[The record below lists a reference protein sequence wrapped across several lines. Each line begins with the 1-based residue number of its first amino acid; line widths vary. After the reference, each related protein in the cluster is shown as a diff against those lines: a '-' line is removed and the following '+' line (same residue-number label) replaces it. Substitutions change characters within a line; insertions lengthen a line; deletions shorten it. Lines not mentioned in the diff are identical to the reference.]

1 VLKKD
6 YVTICFHGDG
16 GTNQGIW
23 HESLNLASAWNL
35 PVIFLCENNQWAISL
50 PYEKASKNPVVADR
64 AIGYGI
70 PGVTVDGFNPFTVY
84 SAVRDAAV
92 RARKGEGP
100 TLIEARYYR
109 YIGHFVADDE
119 RYRDTTTN
127 NPWAEQMDPLKR
139 MREYLVKSGAA
150 NESKVEAVYSSAS
163 KDVQEAIEHAKAAPE
178 PSPETLYNDIY
189 SPEFIQ
195 KFGGDL

>member
-1 VLKKD
+1 MKKHPK
-6 YVTICFHGDG
+6 IR
-16 GTNQGIW
+16 I
-23 HESLNLASAWNL
+23 
-35 PVIFLCENNQWAISL
+35 
-50 PYEKASKNPVVADR
+50 VADR

-70 PGVTVDGFNPFTVY
+70 PGVTVDGFNPFAVY
-84 SAVRDAAV
+84 AAVRDAAI

-139 MREYLVKSGAA
+139 MREYLVKSGTAD
-150 NESKVEAVYSSAS
+150 ESKVDAVYASAA
-163 KDVQEAIEHAKAAPE
+163 KEVQKCH
-178 PSPETLYNDIY
+178 
-189 SPEFIQ
+189 
-195 KFGGDL
+195 